1 MAYSPLGRGL
11 FTGAIR
17 SEADLAGDDLRRLLL
32 PRFQGEN
39 LRRNLALVEG
49 VRAVAAQAGAT
60 PGQVALAWVLA
71 RGDDVVPIP
80 GTSRVR
86 HLEENL
92 AAADLTLTAEQLSRL
107 DEAVPPPAVAG
118 DRYDPHGMANLER

>member
-1 MAYSPLGRGL
+1 M
-11 FTGAIR
+11 
-17 SEADLAGDDLRRLLL
+17 
-32 PRFQGEN
+32 
-39 LRRNLALVEG
+39 
-49 VRAVAAQAGAT
+49 
-60 PGQVALAWVLA
+60 LA